1 MLGSSGVFKAA
12 SDSLRNNRN
21 LLRSARK
28 LIMALGLIYY
38 PPQYPKIKKYYYQKK
53 NKNYRTTS

>member
-12 SDSLRNNRN
+12 SDSLRNKRN

-38 PPQYPKIKKYYYQKK
+38 PPQYPKIKKYYHQK
-53 NKNYRTTS
+53 N